1 MLKKQCEEGSFGNR
15 WLIRDSAYPRASYLL
30 TPLLKPSSV
39 ADNRYNEAHIK
50 TGNTIER
57 CFGVWKRRFPI
68 LSLKIRVAM
77 QTTQAI
83 IIATSVLHN
92 ICRLNNIR
100 DVDPEV
106 TMPHE
111 SDDIIYAEGIGH
123 QNHSVRQELINN
135 YFSV

>member
-1 MLKKQCEEGSFGNR
+1 MLKMQCEEGSFGNR
-15 WLIRDSAYPRASYLL
+15 WLIGDNAYPCTSYLL
-30 TPLLKPSSV
+30 TPLLNPSSV
-39 ADNRYNEAHIK
+39 ADNRYNEACNIK
-50 TGNTIER
+50 TRNTIDR

-100 DVDPEV
+100 E
-106 TMPHE
+106 MWIRKLQCHMNQM
-111 SDDIIYAEGIGH
+111 ILGMLKG
-123 QNHSVRQELINN
+123 
-135 YFSV
+135 